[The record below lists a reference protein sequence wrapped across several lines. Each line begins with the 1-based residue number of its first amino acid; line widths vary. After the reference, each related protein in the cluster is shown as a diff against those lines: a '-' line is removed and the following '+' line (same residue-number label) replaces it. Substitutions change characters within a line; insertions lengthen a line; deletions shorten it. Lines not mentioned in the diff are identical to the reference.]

1 MRTEKSYV
9 FIQIQGIIKK
19 ILLSCLLLIFWASGL
34 WAQID
39 TVVEKANNLPAWV
52 QMMNDENTNY
62 YEAVKAFE
70 DYFKTHTMPGE
81 EVEEEL
87 MGGADEAKENY
98 EREMKEENKE
108 ITTAQQR
115 KELVEREQLS
125 YQVKRF
131 RNWMQEMKAFVQED
145 GHILSSEERV
155 RIWQQQQ
162 EEMKQNSPGKK

>member
-1 MRTEKSYV
+1 MH
-9 FIQIQGIIKK
+9 IQGIIKK
-19 ILLSCLLLIFWASGL
+19 VLLGCLLFLFGANGL
-34 WAQID
+34 WAQTD
-39 TVVEKANNLPAWV
+39 TVVEKANNLPVWV

-70 DYFKTHTMPGE
+70 DYFKIHAMPGE

-87 MGGADEAKENY
+87 MGASDKAKENY

-162 EEMKQNSPGKK
+162 EEMKRNSPGKK